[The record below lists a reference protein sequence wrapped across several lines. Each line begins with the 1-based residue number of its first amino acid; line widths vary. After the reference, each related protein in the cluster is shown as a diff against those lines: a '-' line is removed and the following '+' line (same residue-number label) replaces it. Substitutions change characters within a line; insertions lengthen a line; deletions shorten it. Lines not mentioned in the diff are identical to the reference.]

1 MPEGYAA
8 VVALAPIAFLGALVY
23 GITGFGA
30 ALVAIPLATHFVPLR
45 FALAVF
51 VLLDLGNALRLGL
64 EAPRNVVRGEVAR
77 LVPALLAGT
86 VLGVTLL
93 VNLPRGDAMLALG
106 AFVVAY
112 ALYALLAR
120 GPRRKLRQG
129 WSYVAGLA
137 GGVTSTLFGAGGPP
151 YAIYL
156 SQRGLSKEAFR
167 ATLALTSVAS
177 ISSRL
182 FAFALTGLMSHAMV
196 WIAAAIALPAAWLG
210 ISIAS
215 HLFVRIRRET
225 LMRAVALMLLAS
237 GGSLLARAL
246 A

>member
-8 VVALAPIAFLGALVY
+8 IAALAPIAFLGALVY

-30 ALVAIPLATHFVPLR
+30 ALVAIPLATHFVPLP

-51 VLLDLGNALRLGL
+51 VLLDLANSLRLGL
-64 EAPRNVVRGEVAR
+64 EAPHHVARAEVVR
-77 LVPALLAGT
+77 LVPSLLVGT
-86 VLGVTLL
+86 ALGVTLL
-93 VNLPRGDAMLALG
+93 VNLPRRGAMLALG
-106 AFVVAY
+106 AFVVAF
-112 ALYALLAR
+112 ALYTLLAR
-120 GPRRKLRQG
+120 GPRGSMRQG
-129 WSYVAGLA
+129 WAYLAGLT

-156 SQRGLSKEAFR
+156 SQRGLSKETFR

-177 ISSRL
+177 VSLRL
-182 FAFALTGLMSHAMV
+182 LAFALTGLMSHGKV
-196 WIAAAIALPAAWLG
+196 WAAAAIALPAAWIG
-210 ISIAS
+210 ISSAS
-215 HLFVRIRRET
+215 RLFKRIRRET
-225 LMRAVALMLLAS
+225 LMRAVGVMLLVS